1 MSINGRETLKTNVNE
16 LFYFKR
22 ARAIGIPLAV
32 FAYLTYVLVSFD
44 IMGLSERGSL
54 KNAKTLV
61 GDMYSYKTH
70 ITRDNRNGGISVSV
84 EGEKKGKYTEGKATN
99 WVELENTTNV
109 DRSENHLKFFGEED
123 VVYEVPN
130 YGRIWAKPSSRGV
143 EAEFPDGPL
152 PKWINQ
158 SKNRIA
164 ITTEAGRLSI
174 TRNRA
179 EVFRYF
185 NGWELFFFTLDSPYY
200 GKSVSELV
208 SLAHSGELAEILEE
222 FWYNKMWRHSD
233 VAWAIGET
241 ILMAFLGTFGAALM
255 AFPLAFLA
263 AKNITPLAP
272 IRSLFRRIFDF
283 TRGLDHLLWTI
294 ILARAFGPG
303 PLTGALAMVVTD
315 TGTFGKLFSEAIE
328 NVDKKQIDGVESTGA
343 KNIQRYRFGV
353 IPQITPVL
361 LSQILYYFESNIRG
375 ATVIGAIVG
384 GGIGLMLTQ
393 AIITQSNWEEVAYY
407 IILIIILVTTTD
419 WLSGKV
425 RQRLIKGSS
434 SNDLIG

>member
-1 MSINGRETLKTNVNE
+1 MI
-16 LFYFKR
+16 YF
-22 ARAIGIPLAV
+22 
-32 FAYLTYVLVSFD
+32 
-44 IMGLSERGSL
+44 
-54 KNAKTLV
+54 
-61 GDMYSYKTH
+61 
-70 ITRDNRNGGISVSV
+70 
-84 EGEKKGKYTEGKATN
+84 GEK
-99 WVELENTTNV
+99 
-109 DRSENHLKFFGEED
+109 D

-130 YGRIWAKPSSRGV
+130 YGRIWAEPGLGGV
-143 EAEFPDGPL
+143 EAEYPNGPL
-152 PKWINQ
+152 PEWINQ
-158 SKNRIA
+158 SKNRVT
-164 ITTEAGRLSI
+164 ITTEAGRLTI
-174 TRNRA
+174 TRNRT

-185 NGWELFFFTLDSPYY
+185 YGWELFFFTLDSQYH
-200 GKSVSELV
+200 GKSISELT
-208 SLAHSGELAEILEE
+208 SLAFNGELPKIMRD

-241 ILMAFLGTFGAALM
+241 ILMAFLGTFGAALV

-272 IRSLFRRIFDF
+272 VRFFFRRIFDF

-328 NVDKKQIDGVESTGA
+328 NVDKKQIDGVQSTGA
-343 KNIQRYRFGV
+343 RNIQRYRFGV

-375 ATVIGAIVG
+375 ATVIGAMVG

-393 AIITQSNWEEVAYY
+393 AIITQSNWEEVTYY
-407 IILIIILVTTTD
+407 IILIILLVTATD
-419 WLSGKV
+419 WLSGKL
-425 RQRLIKGSS
+425 RQRLIKGSL
-434 SNDLIG
+434 NN

>member
-1 MSINGRETLKTNVNE
+1 MSTNNIETLKSNVNK

-22 ARAIGIPLAV
+22 AWAFGIPIAILAY
-32 FAYLTYVLVSFD
+32 FTYVFISFD
-44 IMGLSERGSL
+44 ILGLSERGSL
-54 KNAKTLV
+54 KNAKSLV
-61 GDMYSYKTH
+61 GDMYSHKVH
-70 ITRDNRNGGISVSV
+70 VTRDNRKGDISISI
-84 EGEKKGKYTEGKATN
+84 EGEKKGRYPSGEAPE
-99 WVELENTTNV
+99 WIELGSTSKINLGNG
-109 DRSENHLKFFGEED
+109 HLIYFGEKD

-130 YGRIWAKPSSRGV
+130 YGRIWAEPGLGGV
-143 EAEFPDGPL
+143 EAEYPNGPL
-152 PKWINQ
+152 PEWINQ
-158 SKNRIA
+158 SKNRVT
-164 ITTEAGRLSI
+164 ITTEAGRLTI
-174 TRNRA
+174 TRNRT

-185 NGWELFFFTLDSPYY
+185 YGWELFFFTLDSLYH
-200 GKSVSELV
+200 GKSISELT
-208 SLAHSGELAEILEE
+208 SLAFNGELPKIMRD

-241 ILMAFLGTFGAALM
+241 ILMAFLGTFGAALV

-272 IRSLFRRIFDF
+272 VRFFFRRIFDF

-328 NVDKKQIDGVESTGA
+328 NVDKKQIDGVQSTGA
-343 KNIQRYRFGV
+343 RNIQRYRFGV

-375 ATVIGAIVG
+375 ATVIGAMVG

-393 AIITQSNWEEVAYY
+393 AIITQSNWEEVTYY
-407 IILIIILVTTTD
+407 IILIILLVTATD
-419 WLSGKV
+419 WLSGKL
-425 RQRLIKGSS
+425 RQRLIKGSL
-434 SNDLIG
+434 NN

>member
-1 MSINGRETLKTNVNE
+1 MNVNNTETLKSNVYE

-22 ARAIGIPLAV
+22 AWAFGIPIAIL
-32 FAYLTYVLVSFD
+32 AYLTYVFISFD
-44 IMGLSERGSL
+44 ILGLSERGSL
-54 KNAKTLV
+54 KNAKSLV
-61 GDMYSYKTH
+61 GDMYSHKVH
-70 ITRDNRNGGISVSV
+70 VTRDNRKGNISISI
-84 EGEKKGKYTEGKATN
+84 EGEKKGRYPSGEAPE
-99 WVELENTTNV
+99 WIELGSTSKVNLGNG
-109 DRSENHLKFFGEED
+109 HLIYFGEKD

-130 YGRIWAKPSSRGV
+130 YGRIWAEPGLGGV
-143 EAEFPDGPL
+143 EAEYPNGPL
-152 PKWINQ
+152 PEWINQ
-158 SKNRIA
+158 SKNRVT
-164 ITTEAGRLSI
+164 ITTDAGRLTI
-174 TRNRA
+174 TRNRT

-185 NGWELFFFTLDSPYY
+185 YGWGLFFFTLDSQYH
-200 GKSVSELV
+200 GKSISELT
-208 SLAHSGELAEILEE
+208 SLAFNGELPKIMRD

-241 ILMAFLGTFGAALM
+241 ILMAFLGTFGAALV

-272 IRSLFRRIFDF
+272 VRFFFRRIFDF

-328 NVDKKQIDGVESTGA
+328 NVDKKQIDGVQSTGA
-343 KNIQRYRFGV
+343 RNIQRYRFGV

-375 ATVIGAIVG
+375 ATVIGAMVG

-393 AIITQSNWEEVAYY
+393 AIITQSNWEEVTYY
-407 IILIIILVTTTD
+407 ILLIILLVTATD
-419 WLSGKV
+419 WLSGKI
-425 RQRLIKGSS
+425 RQRLIKGSLDS
-434 SNDLIG
+434 

>member
-1 MSINGRETLKTNVNE
+1 M
-16 LFYFKR
+16 
-22 ARAIGIPLAV
+22 
-32 FAYLTYVLVSFD
+32 
-44 IMGLSERGSL
+44 
-54 KNAKTLV
+54 
-61 GDMYSYKTH
+61 
-70 ITRDNRNGGISVSV
+70 
-84 EGEKKGKYTEGKATN
+84 
-99 WVELENTTNV
+99 
-109 DRSENHLKFFGEED
+109 
-123 VVYEVPN
+123 
-130 YGRIWAKPSSRGV
+130 PSSRGV